1 VCAGMGAC
9 GATLDTAM
17 PRAVAVTFDYLC
29 PFARNAHEA
38 VIAALREGSAL
49 DVRFVPFSLHQAHV
63 EEGQPPVW
71 ETPVEQLPRGVRA
84 LAYGLA
90 VRDEF
95 PESFFDFHLTAFAA
109 RHDLG
114 RKYEV
119 DVLDEVA
126 SSVGLDADAVRK
138 VVDTGRPLETLA
150 AEHTEAV
157 DRWAVFGVPTF
168 IEGDEAVFIRF
179 MERGRVD
186 DLERVLDLLGWTR
199 LNEFKRTKTA
209 R

>member
-1 VCAGMGAC
+1 MAARRV
-9 GATLDTAM
+9 TLDTIM

-38 VIAALREGSAL
+38 VVAALRDGTDL
-49 DVRFVPFSLHQAHV
+49 DVRFVPFSLEQAHV

-71 ETPVEQLPRGVRA
+71 ETPVAELRRGVRA

-95 PESFFDFHLTAFAA
+95 PESFFDFHIAAFAA
-109 RHDLG
+109 RHDAG
-114 RKYEV
+114 QKFEA
-119 DVLDEVA
+119 DVLDEAVA
-126 SSVGLDADAVRK
+126 SVGLDVDAVHK
-138 VVDTGRPLETLA
+138 VLETGRPLEARA

-157 DRWAVFGVPTF
+157 DRWSVFGVPTF
-168 IEGDEAVFIRF
+168 ISGEEAVFVRF

-186 DLERVLDLLGWTR
+186 DLERALDLLDWNR
-199 LNEFKRTKTA
+199 LNEFKRTTIA

>member
-1 VCAGMGAC
+1 MGARRV
-9 GATLDTAM
+9 TLDTDM
-17 PRAVAVTFDYLC
+17 PRSVAVTYDYLC

-38 VIAALREGSAL
+38 VVAALRDGSDL
-49 DVRFVPFSLHQAHV
+49 EVRFVPFSLEQAHV

-71 ETPVEQLPRGVRA
+71 ETPVGQLRRGVRA

-95 PESFFDFHLTAFAA
+95 PESFFDFHLAAFAA
-109 RHDLG
+109 RHDHG
-114 RKYEV
+114 QKFET
-119 DVLDEVA
+119 DVLDDVVA
-126 SSVGLDADAVRK
+126 SVGLDVEAVRK
-138 VVDTGRPLETLA
+138 VVETGRPLEALA

-157 DRWAVFGVPTF
+157 DRWSVFGVPTF
-168 IEGDEAVFIRF
+168 IDGDEAVFIRF

-186 DLERVLDLLGWTR
+186 DLERALDLLGWNR
-199 LNEFKRTKTA
+199 LNEFKRTTIP

>member
-1 VCAGMGAC
+1 MGARRV
-9 GATLDTAM
+9 TLDTVM
-17 PRAVAVTFDYLC
+17 PRSVAVTFDYLC

-38 VIAALREGSAL
+38 VVAALRDGSDL
-49 DVRFVPFSLHQAHV
+49 EVRFVPFSLEQAHV

-71 ETPVEQLPRGVRA
+71 ETPVEQLRRGVRA

-95 PESFFDFHLTAFAA
+95 PESFFDFHLAAFAA
-109 RHDLG
+109 RHDHG
-114 RKYEV
+114 QKFET
-119 DVLDEVA
+119 DVLDDVVA
-126 SSVGLDADAVRK
+126 SVGLDVEAVRK
-138 VVDTGRPLETLA
+138 VVETGRPLEALA

-157 DRWAVFGVPTF
+157 DRWSVFGVPTF
-168 IEGDEAVFIRF
+168 VDGDEAVFIRF

-186 DLERVLDLLGWTR
+186 DLERALDLLGWNR
-199 LNEFKRTKTA
+199 LNEFKRTTIP

>member
-1 VCAGMGAC
+1 MAAPRV
-9 GATLDTAM
+9 TLDTDM
-17 PRAVAVTFDYLC
+17 PRSVAVTFDYLC

-38 VIAALREGSAL
+38 VIAALRDGSDL
-49 DVRFVPFSLHQAHV
+49 DVRFVPFSLEQAHV
-63 EEGQPPVW
+63 EEGDAPVW
-71 ETPVEQLPRGVRA
+71 ETPVEQLRRGVRA

-95 PESFFDFHLTAFAA
+95 PESFFDFHLAAFGA
-109 RHDLG
+109 RHDSGL
-114 RKYEV
+114 KFEA
-119 DVLDEVA
+119 DVLDEVVA
-126 SSVGLDADAVRK
+126 SVGLDVDAVRK
-138 VVDTGRPLETLA
+138 VVETGRPLEALA

-168 IEGDEAVFIRF
+168 IDGDAAVFIRF

-186 DLERVLDLLGWTR
+186 DLERALDLLSWNR
-199 LNEFKRTKTA
+199 LNEFKRTKIP

>member
-1 VCAGMGAC
+1 MAAPRV
-9 GATLDTAM
+9 TLDTDM
-17 PRAVAVTFDYLC
+17 PRSVAVTYDYLC

-38 VIAALREGSAL
+38 VVAALRDGSDL
-49 DVRFVPFSLHQAHV
+49 EVRFVPFSLEQAHV

-71 ETPVEQLPRGVRA
+71 ETPVEQLRRGVRA

-95 PESFFDFHLTAFAA
+95 PESFFDFHLAAFAA
-109 RHDLG
+109 RHDHG
-114 RKYEV
+114 QKFET
-119 DVLDEVA
+119 DVLDDVVA
-126 SSVGLDADAVRK
+126 SVGLDVEAVRK
-138 VVDTGRPLETLA
+138 VVETGRPLEALA

-157 DRWAVFGVPTF
+157 DRWSVFGVPTF
-168 IEGDEAVFIRF
+168 IDGDEAVFIRF

-186 DLERVLDLLGWTR
+186 DLERALDLLGWNR
-199 LNEFKRTKTA
+199 LNEFKRTTIP